1 MKTASSAAQG
11 VGAAAMARSMRESS
25 LLATH
30 CMTASK
36 IASLFGK
43 CLNSAP
49 CVTPMWRAM
58 VVVVMSLGLPVAD
71 SCTTA
76 STVAA
81 RRSSALRY
89 LAGVCMGKDSN
100 LLLYFPIN
108 RMDVLYLIR
117 SCLR

>member
-11 VGAAAMARSMRESS
+11 VGAAAMARSMRASS

-30 CMTASK
+30 CITASK

-43 CLNSAP
+43 CCLNSAP

-89 LAGVCMGKDSN
+89 LAGKFAWGKIVTYY
-100 LLLYFPIN
+100 YFSLPVEGCF
-108 RMDVLYLIR
+108 RT
-117 SCLR
+117 